1 MRSLKRIM
9 ADFNKKYDAVK
20 EENKNRYGAEKLPT
34 PDWKQE
40 TVPPIIKAIEKATGT
55 KLKNEELRQFGLRAH
70 IPLTF
75 IKDGKEF
82 IYLDVSNSLESGAFF
97 ISDFTAPSKKE
108 YKDGTIGQINGMNL
122 QQIRFEPNQKP
133 EDIAAY
139 VAVNIDKFKVETD

>member
-1 MRSLKRIM
+1 MRTLKRIM

-20 EENKNRYGAEKLPT
+20 EQNKNRYGNEKLPV

-40 TVPPIIKAIEKATGT
+40 TIPPVINAIERATGA

-70 IPLTF
+70 VPLTF

-97 ISDFTAPSKKE
+97 ISDFTAPNKKE
-108 YKDGTIGQINGMNL
+108 YKDGTIGAINGMNL
-122 QQIRFEPNQKP
+122 TQIRFEPIQKP
-133 EDIAAY
+133 EDVAAY
-139 VAVNIDKFKVETD
+139 VVANIDKFTVEN